1 MIADMNASQ
10 APSFGVKDAAW
21 RIALFGAMMTL
32 GWPPLLPVVLLF
44 LGFIPML
51 GGVDRI
57 LEAWKGRNAGRRAF
71 LFVYLCFVGWN
82 AAATWW
88 VSLATLPGGVF
99 AVLVNSL
106 AMCLPLLLFI
116 SVRRHVGRTASYVAL
131 ISAQLTFEYL
141 HMRWEFTWPWL
152 NLGNGLAMHPWLIQW
167 YEYTGTSG
175 GTFWLLGIN
184 ILWYESRL
192 KTSAIARAV
201 QAGQASVEEFRSAAM
216 KASLPAWAWMVLPAA
231 LSIYMYNGYGE
242 DRGEAVKVAL
252 LQTDFDP
259 HTEKFD
265 LPWSTVLDSMVSQ
278 SGRALENAE
287 EPVDLLVWPETAV
300 TYAINLNNLDRD
312 HAMRVLQGL
321 QSANPQTS
329 LLVGM
334 TTFQRFD
341 SPEGLDGDVVER
353 FYSSGKKVYELRYN
367 TAMYMDST
375 GQSETYFKGILV
387 PGPERYPY
395 REQLKFLDKVLP
407 GMKNYMG
414 RLSVSRER
422 SALGEGNRELGPAI
436 CYESIFGEF
445 MTGFVED
452 GAKLLFVIT
461 NDGWWGNSNG
471 RKQHL
476 AYARLR
482 AIETRRNVARSANT
496 GISCFIDQR
505 GEVVSA
511 VPVNSSAVLMGTMY
525 ANDELTTFVRV
536 GDVLGRTSLWI
547 TMLALLLF
555 IARRQMSKSVI

>member
-1 MIADMNASQ
+1 
-10 APSFGVKDAAW
+10 
-21 RIALFGAMMTL
+21 
-32 GWPPLLPVVLLF
+32 
-44 LGFIPML
+44 
-51 GGVDRI
+51 
-57 LEAWKGRNAGRRAF
+57 
-71 LFVYLCFVGWN
+71 
-82 AAATWW
+82 
-88 VSLATLPGGVF
+88 
-99 AVLVNSL
+99 
-106 AMCLPLLLFI
+106 
-116 SVRRHVGRTASYVAL
+116 
-131 ISAQLTFEYL
+131 
-141 HMRWEFTWPWL
+141 
-152 NLGNGLAMHPWLIQW
+152 MHPWLIQW

-175 GTFWLLGIN
+175 GTVWLLGIN

-192 KTSAIARAV
+192 KTSGIARAV
-201 QAGQASVEEFRSAAM
+201 QAGQASVEQFRSAAI

-231 LSIYMYNGYGE
+231 LSIYMYNSYGE
-242 DRGEAVKVAL
+242 DRGEAVNVAL

-300 TYAINLNNLDRD
+300 TYSINLNNLDRD
-312 HAMRVLQGL
+312 HAMRALQGL
-321 QSANPQTS
+321 QAASPQTS
-329 LLVGM
+329 LLVGI
-334 TTFQRFD
+334 TSFQRFE
-341 SPEGLDGDVVER
+341 SPEGLDGDVIER

-367 TAMYMDST
+367 TALYLDST
-375 GQSETYFKGILV
+375 GQTETYFKGILV

-395 REQLKFLDKVLP
+395 REQLKFLDKVVP

-422 SALGEGNRELGPAI
+422 SALGEGNREMGPAI

-511 VPVNSSAVLMGTMY
+511 VPVNTSGVLIGTMY
-525 ANDELTTFVRV
+525 ANDELTTFVRL